1 MKKLRELRQKLAALV
16 TEERAQLDR
25 LKTEGKT
32 FDATETEQYEKRAK
46 DIGDLESEITQLE
59 VVEQRDA
66 ANRERDERL
75 SKLIGTGERK
85 GAGEE
90 AGAADAAL
98 EMKAIRTFLRGGMR
112 ALDGAEFRALSVG
125 SDVEGGYL
133 KTPMQVVKEILK
145 NVDDQTVIRQW
156 ARKFPVG
163 DAEGLGVPT
172 LDTDVDDATWTSEL
186 ATGSEDTALRFGRR
200 ELRPHPLAKR
210 IKVSRKLVRS
220 SVIDIVAF
228 IQQRFGYKFGLTEE
242 KAFLTGDG
250 VQKPLGLFVA
260 SADGIPTTRDVST
273 DNTSTAITADGLIN
287 AKFSLKAAYWPNA
300 RWIFSRDALKQ
311 IRKLKTLTDGQYVW
325 TMGLSDGLGARILD
339 HPYAICENC
348 PNTFTT
354 GLYVGLLGDFNYYW
368 IADSMNMQ
376 IQVLNELYAETNQV
390 GYIARAEVDGMPVLA
405 EAFARVK
412 LG

>member
-25 LKTEGKT
+25 LKKEERS
-32 FDATETEQYEKRAK
+32 FDATETEAYEKRAK
-46 DIGDLESEITQLE
+46 DIGDLDEEIKKLE
-59 VVEQRDA
+59 LVEQRDA
-66 ANRERDERL
+66 DNRERDERL

-85 GAGEE
+85 GGTDD
-90 AGAADAAL
+90 GTTDAAAV

-133 KTPMQVVKEILK
+133 KTPMQVVREILK
-145 NVDDQTVIRQW
+145 NVDDQTVIRQIS
-156 ARKFPVG
+156 RKFPVG

-228 IQQRFGYKFGLTEE
+228 IQERFGYKFGLTEE

-250 VQKPLGLFVA
+250 VQKPLGLFIA
-260 SADGIPTTRDVST
+260 SNDGIPTSRDVST
-273 DNTSTAITADGLIN
+273 ENTTTSVSADGLIN
-287 AKFSLKAAYWPNA
+287 AKFSLKAAYWNSA
-300 RWIFSRDALKQ
+300 RWIFHRDALKQ
-311 IRKLKTLTDGQYVW
+311 IRKLKTGDGQYIW
-325 TMGLSDGLGARILD
+325 TMGLADGLGARIVD
-339 HPYAICENC
+339 SPYSLCENV

-354 GLYVGLLGDFNYYW
+354 GLYVGIIGDFNYYW

-390 GYIARAEVDGMPVLA
+390 GYIARAEVDAMPVLA

-412 LG
+412 LA

>member
-25 LKTEGKT
+25 LKTEERS
-32 FDATETEQYEKRAK
+32 FDATETEQYERRAK
-46 DIGDLESEITQLE
+46 DIGDLDAEIQKLE
-59 VVEQRDA
+59 LVEQRDA
-66 ANRERDERL
+66 ENRERDERL

-85 GAGEE
+85 T
-90 AGAADAAL
+90 AADVQRSDAAAV
-98 EMKAIRTFLRGGMR
+98 EMRAIGKFLRGGMR
-112 ALDGAEFRALSVG
+112 ALNEVEFRALSVG

-133 KTPMQVVKEILK
+133 KTPMQVVTEILK

-172 LDTDVDDATWTSEL
+172 LDTDVDDAAWTSEL

-220 SVIDIVAF
+220 SVIDIVAY
-228 IQQRFGYKFGLTEE
+228 IQQRFGYKFGITEE

-250 VQKPLGLFVA
+250 VQKPLGLFIA
-260 SADGIPTTRDVST
+260 SNDGIPTSRDVST
-273 DNTSTAITADGLIN
+273 DNTTTSISADGLIN
-287 AKFSLKAAYWPNA
+287 AKFSLKAQYWGSA
-300 RWIFSRDALKQ
+300 RWLFHRDAIKQ
-311 IRKLKTLTDGQYVW
+311 IRKLKTGDGQYIW
-325 TMGLSDGLGARILD
+325 TMGLADGLGARIVD
-339 HPYAICENC
+339 SPYALCENC

-354 GLYVGLLGDFNYYW
+354 GLYVGLIGDFNYYW

-412 LG
+412 LA